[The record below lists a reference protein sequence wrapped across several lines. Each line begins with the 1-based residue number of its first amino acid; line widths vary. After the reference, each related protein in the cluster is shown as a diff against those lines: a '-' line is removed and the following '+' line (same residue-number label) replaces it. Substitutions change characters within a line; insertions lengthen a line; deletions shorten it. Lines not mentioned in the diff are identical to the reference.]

1 MRESSLKNLPSS
13 LEQEN
18 IQSALTATTSNSTVP
33 LHAFDLDYQAS
44 ILPGVSRTFAL
55 TIPVLPERLS
65 KVVTNAYLLC
75 RIADTIEDD
84 AALTDRQKTRF
95 HGRFLAVIEGREDA
109 GAFARELAP
118 LLSAGVLPDERDLV
132 RNTASVVRVMRA
144 FSRREREA
152 LTRCLAVMC
161 SGMPKFQ
168 RNKTLRGLRDLK
180 ELGAYC
186 YVVAGVVG
194 EMLTELFCAHCPDL
208 QKNRREMKRL
218 AVSFGQ
224 GLQMTNILKDI
235 WEDRRD
241 GTCWLPRSMFA
252 GEGAS
257 LYRLEE
263 FHRTGAFR
271 AGMNSL
277 IGVTHRHLQNA
288 LEFTCLIPAREAGMR
303 RFCLWA
309 LGLAVMTLQKVYR
322 NPHYT
327 SGDQV
332 KVSRRTL
339 QATILATNFTLTSNR
354 CLHSLFRF
362 AASGLPLWR
371 ADTVTWM
378 SMVGP
383 ETGRD
388 PLTLSRTSASRSP
401 AGTRRSRWRTATAG
415 RPRTP

>member
-1 MRESSLKNLPSS
+1 MVARP
-13 LEQEN
+13 
-18 IQSALTATTSNSTVP
+18 LTAFPHSIVP
-33 LHAFDLDYQAS
+33 LHGFDLDYQAS

-65 KVVTNAYLLC
+65 RVVTNAYLLC

-84 AALTDRQKTRF
+84 AALTDSQKTQFHDRF
-95 HGRFLAVIEGREDA
+95 MSVIEGQGDA
-109 GAFARELAP
+109 EAFAEDLSP
-118 LLSAGVLPDERDLV
+118 LLSSSVLPDERDLV
-132 RNTASVVRVMRA
+132 RNTARVVRVMQG
-144 FSRREREA
+144 FPGREREA

-161 SGMPKFQ
+161 SGMPGFQ
-168 RNKTLRGLRDLK
+168 RIKTLRGLHDLK

-194 EMLTELFCAHCPDL
+194 EMLTELFCVHCPEL
-208 QKNRREMKRL
+208 ARNRGEMKRL

-252 GEGAS
+252 REGVG
-257 LYRLEE
+257 LERLEQ
-263 FHRTGAFR
+263 FHRTSAFR

-309 LGLAVMTLQKVYR
+309 LGLAVMTLQKLHR
-322 NPHYT
+322 NPHFT

-332 KVSRRTL
+332 KVSRRTV
-339 QATILATNFTLTSNR
+339 QATILATNLMLTSNR
-354 CLHSLFRF
+354 GLRSLFSI
-362 AASGLPLWR
+362 AASGLPLWH
-371 ADTVTWM
+371 ADRVTWM
-378 SMVGP
+378 RMVGP
-383 ETGRD
+383 QGSLD
-388 PLTLSRTSASRSP
+388 VAS
-401 AGTRRSRWRTATAG
+401 G
-415 RPRTP
+415 

>member
-1 MRESSLKNLPSS
+1 MVARPL
-13 LEQEN
+13 
-18 IQSALTATTSNSTVP
+18 ATVSNSAVR
-33 LHAFDLDYQAS
+33 LHRFDLHYQAS

-55 TIPVLPERLS
+55 TIPALPERLA

-84 AALTDRQKTRF
+84 TALTDCQKTQF
-95 HGRFLAVIEGREDA
+95 HRRFLSVIEGKEDA
-109 GAFARELAP
+109 EAFADDLSP
-118 LLSAGVLPDERDLV
+118 LLSSSVLPDERDLV
-132 RNTASVVRVMRA
+132 RNTARVVRVMQG
-144 FSRREREA
+144 FSGRERKA

-168 RNKTLRGLRDLK
+168 RNKNLRGLSDLK

-208 QKNRREMKRL
+208 ARNRREMKRL

-252 GEGAS
+252 GEGIS
-257 LYRLEE
+257 LEQLEE
-263 FHRTGAFR
+263 FHRTHAFR
-271 AGMNSL
+271 AGMNAL
-277 IGVTHRHLQNA
+277 IGVTHRHLKNA

-309 LGLAVMTLQKVYR
+309 LGLAVMTLQNLHR
-322 NPHYT
+322 NPHFT

-339 QATILATNFTLTSNR
+339 RATLLATNLTLTSNR
-354 CLHSLFRF
+354 YLRSLFRF
-362 AASGLPLWR
+362 AAIGLPLWH
-371 ADTVTWM
+371 ADTATWM
-378 SMVGP
+378 SMVGS
-383 ETGRD
+383 ES
-388 PLTLSRTSASRSP
+388 SR
-401 AGTRRSRWRTATAG
+401 GTARG
-415 RPRTP
+415 

>member
-1 MRESSLKNLPSS
+1 MKNLQSS
-13 LEQEN
+13 VEQDSSP
-18 IQSALTATTSNSTVP
+18 IALAATASCSSVP
-33 LHAFDLDYQAS
+33 LSGYDLDYQAS

-84 AALTDRQKTRF
+84 AALTDRQKTSF
-95 HGRFLAVIEGREDA
+95 HNRFLAVIEGREDA

-132 RNTASVVRVMRA
+132 RNTATVIRVMQG

-208 QKNRREMKRL
+208 KKNRPEMKRL

-252 GEGAS
+252 GDGAS
-257 LYRLEE
+257 LHRLEE
-263 FHRTGAFR
+263 YHRTGAFR

-322 NPHYT
+322 NPHFT
-327 SGDQV
+327 SADQV

-354 CLHSLFRF
+354 CLHTLFRF

-371 ADTVTWM
+371 ADTLTWM
-378 SMVGP
+378 STVGP
-383 ETGRD
+383 ETGRG
-388 PLTLSRTSASRSP
+388 PLKLSRT
-401 AGTRRSRWRTATAG
+401 
-415 RPRTP
+415 

>member
-1 MRESSLKNLPSS
+1 MLQKRALARHVIHLHRYWKNLLYPKENGVDVTERNILECDRSSENLVARESSLKN
-13 LEQEN
+13 
-18 IQSALTATTSNSTVP
+18 QSIVP
-33 LHAFDLDYQAS
+33 LHFDLDYQAS

-55 TIPVLPERLS
+55 TIPVLPGRLA

-84 AALTDRQKTRF
+84 TALTDRQKTQF
-95 HGRFLAVIEGREDA
+95 HNRFLAVIEGQEDA
-109 GAFARELAP
+109 DAFAEDLSP
-118 LLSAGVLPDERDLV
+118 LLSARVLPDERNLV
-132 RNTASVVRVMRA
+132 RNTARVVRVMQGL
-144 FSRREREA
+144 SGRERKA

-208 QKNRREMKRL
+208 TRDRREMKRL

-235 WEDRRD
+235 WDDRRD

-252 GEGAS
+252 GEGDS
-257 LYRLEE
+257 LARIEE
-263 FHRTGAFR
+263 FHRTHAFR

-288 LEFTCLIPAREAGMR
+288 LEYTCLIPAREAGMR

-309 LGLAVMTLQKVYR
+309 LGLAVMTLQKLHR
-322 NPHYT
+322 NPHFT

-332 KVSRRTL
+332 KVSRRTVR
-339 QATILATNFTLTSNR
+339 ATILATNLALTSDR
-354 CLHSLFRF
+354 CLRSLFSI
-362 AASGLPLWR
+362 AANGLPLWH
-371 ADTVTWM
+371 ADRVTWM
-378 SMVGP
+378 SMIGP
-383 ETGRD
+383 QIRPDVVRD
-388 PLTLSRTSASRSP
+388 
-401 AGTRRSRWRTATAG
+401 
-415 RPRTP
+415 

>member
-1 MRESSLKNLPSS
+1 MVARP
-13 LEQEN
+13 
-18 IQSALTATTSNSTVP
+18 LTAFPHSTVP
-33 LHAFDLDYQAS
+33 LHGFDLDYQAS

-65 KVVTNAYLLC
+65 RVVTNAYLLC

-84 AALTDRQKTRF
+84 AALTDSQKTQFHDRF
-95 HGRFLAVIEGREDA
+95 MSVIEGQGDA
-109 GAFARELAP
+109 EAFAEDLSP
-118 LLSAGVLPDERDLV
+118 LLSSSVLPDERDLV
-132 RNTASVVRVMRA
+132 RNTARVVRVMQG
-144 FSRREREA
+144 FPRREREA

-161 SGMPKFQ
+161 SGMPGFQ
-168 RNKTLRGLRDLK
+168 RIKTLRGLHDLK

-194 EMLTELFCAHCPDL
+194 EMLTELFCVHCPEL
-208 QKNRREMKRL
+208 ARNRGEMKRL

-252 GEGAS
+252 REGVG
-257 LYRLEE
+257 LERLEQ
-263 FHRTGAFR
+263 FHRTSAFR

-309 LGLAVMTLQKVYR
+309 LGLAVMTLQKLHR
-322 NPHYT
+322 NPHFT

-332 KVSRRTL
+332 KVSRRTV
-339 QATILATNFTLTSNR
+339 QATILATNLMLTSNR
-354 CLHSLFRF
+354 GLRSLFSI
-362 AASGLPLWR
+362 AASGLPLWH
-371 ADTVTWM
+371 ADRVTWM
-378 SMVGP
+378 RMVGP
-383 ETGRD
+383 QGSLD
-388 PLTLSRTSASRSP
+388 VAS
-401 AGTRRSRWRTATAG
+401 G
-415 RPRTP
+415 

>member
-1 MRESSLKNLPSS
+1 MRESSLKNLQSPV
-13 LEQEN
+13 EQEN
-18 IQSALTATTSNSTVP
+18 RPIMPVAATSSSTLAICGYDLAYQS
-33 LHAFDLDYQAS
+33 S

-95 HGRFLAVIEGREDA
+95 HDRFLAVIEGREDA
-109 GAFARELAP
+109 EAFARDLAP

-132 RNTASVVRVMRA
+132 RNTATVVRVMRS

-152 LTRCLAVMC
+152 LTRCLVVMC

-208 QKNRREMKRL
+208 AKNRREMKRL

-252 GEGAS
+252 GEGTS
-257 LYRLEE
+257 LHRLEE

-277 IGVTHRHLQNA
+277 IGITHRHLQNA

-309 LGLAVMTLQKVYR
+309 LGLAVMTLQKVHR

-327 SGDQV
+327 SGEQV
-332 KVSRRTL
+332 KVSRRTVR
-339 QATILATNFTLTSNR
+339 ATLLATNLTLTSNR
-354 CLHSLFRF
+354 CLHALFRF
-362 AASGLPLWR
+362 AAGGLPLWH
-371 ADTVTWM
+371 ADRVTWM

-383 ETGRD
+383 ESGRD
-388 PLTLSRTSASRSP
+388 PLRRLRRSARKSP
-401 AGTRRSRWRTATAG
+401 AGTPRSRWQTATAG

>member
-1 MRESSLKNLPSS
+1 MRESSLKNLQSPVK
-13 LEQEN
+13 QEN
-18 IQSALTATTSNSTVP
+18 RPIMAVAATSSSTV
-33 LHAFDLDYQAS
+33 AICGYDLEYQTS

-95 HGRFLAVIEGREDA
+95 HERFLAVIEDREEA
-109 GAFARELAP
+109 EAFARELAP

-132 RNTASVVRVMRA
+132 RNTATVVRVMRG
-144 FSRREREA
+144 FSLREREA
-152 LTRCLAVMC
+152 LIRCLAIMC

-257 LYRLEE
+257 LHRLEE

-288 LEFTCLIPAREAGMR
+288 LEFTCLIPVREAGMR

-332 KVSRRTL
+332 KVSRSTVG
-339 QATILATNFTLTSNR
+339 ATILATNLTMTSNR

-362 AASGLPLWR
+362 AASGLPLWH
-371 ADTVTWM
+371 ADRLTWM

-383 ETGRD
+383 ERGRD
-388 PLTLSRTSASRSP
+388 TLTRSRTSARKLP
-401 AGTRRSRWRTATAG
+401 AGSPRSRWRTATAG
-415 RPRTP
+415 RPRIP

>member
-1 MRESSLKNLPSS
+1 MRESSLKNLKSPVEQDNRPIMPVTVTSS
-13 LEQEN
+13 
-18 IQSALTATTSNSTVP
+18 STV
-33 LHAFDLDYQAS
+33 AICGYDLAYQAS

-95 HGRFLAVIEGREDA
+95 HDRFLAVIEGREEA
-109 GAFARELAP
+109 EAFARELAP

-132 RNTASVVRVMRA
+132 RNTATVVRVMRG

-152 LTRCLAVMC
+152 LTRCLTVMC

-186 YVVAGVVG
+186 YVVAGIVG

-208 QKNRREMKRL
+208 NKNRRELKRL

-257 LYRLEE
+257 LARLEDY
-263 FHRTGAFR
+263 HRTGAFR

-309 LGLAVMTLQKVYR
+309 LGLAVMTLQKVHR

-332 KVSRRTL
+332 KVSRRTVG
-339 QATILATNFTLTSNR
+339 ATLLATNLTLTSNR
-354 CLHSLFRF
+354 CLHALFRF

-371 ADTVTWM
+371 ADAVTWM

-383 ETGRD
+383 ESGRG
-388 PLTLSRTSASRSP
+388 A
-401 AGTRRSRWRTATAG
+401 AHAVENVGQ
-415 RPRTP
+415 

>member
-1 MRESSLKNLPSS
+1 MKHLQSPVVQDRGPNALAAATPSS
-13 LEQEN
+13 TV
-18 IQSALTATTSNSTVP
+18 ALYG
-33 LHAFDLDYQAS
+33 FDLDYQAS

-84 AALTDRQKTRF
+84 AALDDRQKTRF
-95 HGRFLAVIEGREDA
+95 HNRFLAVIKGRDDA
-109 GAFARELAP
+109 GAFARDLAP

-132 RNTASVVRVMRA
+132 RNTATVIRVMRG

-168 RNKTLRGLRDLK
+168 RNKTLMGLRDLR

-208 QKNRREMKRL
+208 AKNRREMKRL

-235 WEDRRD
+235 WDDRRD

-257 LYRLEE
+257 LARLEE

-322 NPHYT
+322 NPHFT

-339 QATILATNFTLTSNR
+339 QATILATNLTLASNR
-354 CLHSLFRF
+354 CLYSLFRF

-383 ETGRD
+383 ESGPG
-388 PLTLSRTSASRSP
+388 PLTRSRT
-401 AGTRRSRWRTATAG
+401 
-415 RPRTP
+415 